1 MSNWQQ
7 EGGPTEQE
15 QVREDVPDPEDE
27 RQEMDVPPATEHG
40 PQEDYP
46 NPTQAAIDEEGASD
60 RPVDVGGWE
69 EGEAT

>member
-7 EGGPTEQE
+7 ESGPTEQE

-27 RQEMDVPPATEHG
+27 RFEMDQPPAPADG
-40 PQEDYP
+40 PQEDAP

-69 EGEAT
+69 EDEDT